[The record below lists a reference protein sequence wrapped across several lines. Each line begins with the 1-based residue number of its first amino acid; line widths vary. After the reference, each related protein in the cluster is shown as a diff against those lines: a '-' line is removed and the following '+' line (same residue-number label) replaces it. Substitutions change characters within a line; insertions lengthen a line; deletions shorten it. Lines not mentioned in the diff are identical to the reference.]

1 LDAKEGTLTLSQPDA
16 AKPGRPLLAAG
27 IVVYLLACAVAGAG
41 AFVYYSPRAS
51 DAFVI
56 LFTCGVFLVVWPAV
70 SRWMRFTR
78 RLAGQ
83 PALTSPV
90 EGAMERNW
98 RAVTGGFL
106 LASVLAAG
114 AAAIFGLPV

>member
-1 LDAKEGTLTLSQPDA
+1 VKS
-16 AKPGRPLLAAG
+16 GRPLLVAG

-41 AFVYYSPRAS
+41 TFAYYSQRAN

-56 LFTCGVFLVVWPAV
+56 LLTCGVFLAVWPAV
-70 SRWMRFTR
+70 SRWTSFTR

-83 PALTSPV
+83 PAFTSPV
-90 EGAMERNW
+90 ESAMERNW
-98 RAVTGGFL
+98 RGVTGGFL